1 MLCLGC
7 TGALVEE
14 LMMLLGLSAH
24 KNAPTSVDLTTL
36 HGLREATLQQTAVIS
51 NVQMVS
57 TSLAGS
63 V

>member
-1 MLCLGC
+1 M
-7 TGALVEE
+7 EE